1 PAAPPKQPPSPTA
14 TPASTSARGDLL
26 DDLMIVMLHNESDS
40 GFLAQILVARHIA
53 AEHADA
59 VPPAT
64 QGRVPPVRPLRRHGD
79 TGLWSEHRA
88 RGLFLPWRP
97 SPGPP
102 AAADRPS

>member
-1 PAAPPKQPPSPTA
+1 M
-14 TPASTSARGDLL
+14 

-79 TGLWSEHRA
+79 TGLWSEH
-88 RGLFLPWRP
+88 
-97 SPGPP
+97 
-102 AAADRPS
+102 